1 MTSGSMCSNTIKL
14 EAGGRVNKMNEVGKQ
29 WEGQIV
35 NGEFLLQ
42 RYLGASNRSVVFLTE
57 LGGMKSRRA
66 AIKLIPADWEG
77 AEIQL
82 ARLKAAAKLSHP
94 HLLKIHQTG
103 SCELRETK
111 LFYIVLEYAD
121 EDLSQVLPMR
131 ALTQAEG
138 LDMLPPVLDA
148 LSYLHRQGFIHSRV
162 RPRNIVAVEERL
174 KLSSDSIREEG
185 GAIPGSA
192 KPSAYDAP
200 EVARGL
206 VSPAG
211 DVWSLG
217 VTLVEALTQRLPVW
231 DGAGSGDPVLPATL
245 PEPFRDIA
253 FHCLRREP
261 NQRWTLAD
269 IAARLKSGASSSAKQ
284 APMVA
289 PKAPSK
295 SRFTTPMTAIGLTLV
310 LVLAIWG
317 LFRHRGETPPNGPA
331 AAEQRETKP
340 KPEPGT
346 PIESSTPNPEGG
358 TARNSRVKSS
368 ATTAELAA
376 PAGAV
381 AQDEVLQQVLPDV
394 STTARNTIQGTVRVT
409 VRVTV
414 DSSGNVTNAT
424 FESPGPSK
432 YFARKAMEAAQQWKF
447 KPVQTDG
454 QPVSREWILQFQ
466 FKNSGTNIIPSPA
479 AH

>member
-1 MTSGSMCSNTIKL
+1 
-14 EAGGRVNKMNEVGKQ
+14 
-29 WEGQIV
+29 
-35 NGEFLLQ
+35 
-42 RYLGASNRSVVFLTE
+42 
-57 LGGMKSRRA
+57 
-66 AIKLIPADWEG
+66 
-77 AEIQL
+77 
-82 ARLKAAAKLSHP
+82 
-94 HLLKIHQTG
+94 
-103 SCELRETK
+103 
-111 LFYIVLEYAD
+111 
-121 EDLSQVLPMR
+121 MR

-284 APMVA
+284 APTVA

>member
-1 MTSGSMCSNTIKL
+1 MCSNTITL

-35 NGEFLLQ
+35 NGEFPLQ
-42 RYLGASNRSVVFLTE
+42 RYLGASNRSAVFLTD
-57 LGGMKSRRA
+57 LGGTKSRRA

-121 EDLSQVLPMR
+121 EDLAQVLPLR

-148 LSYLHRQGFIHSRV
+148 LSYLHRQGFVHSRL
-162 RPRNIVAVEERL
+162 RPRNIVAVHERL

-185 GAIPGSA
+185 GTIPGST

-200 EVARGL
+200 EIARGL

-217 VTLVEALTQRLPVW
+217 VTLVEALTQRLPVC

-261 NQRWTLAD
+261 SQRWTLAD
-269 IAARLKSGASSSAKQ
+269 IAARLKSGTASSAKQ
-284 APMVA
+284 APTVA
-289 PKAPSK
+289 PEASSK
-295 SRFTTPMTAIGLTLV
+295 SSLAKPVMAIALALV

-317 LFRHRGETPPNGPA
+317 LFRHRGETQPNTPA
-331 AAEQRETKP
+331 VAEQTETKP
-340 KPEPGT
+340 KPEAGT
-346 PIESSTPNPEGG
+346 PIESSAPNPEGR
-358 TARNSRVKSS
+358 AAKNSRAKSS
-368 ATTAELAA
+368 ATSAESAA
-376 PAGAV
+376 PAGTV

-394 STTARNTIQGTVRVT
+394 SKTARNTIQGTVRVE
-409 VRVTV
+409 VQVTV
-414 DSSGNVTNAT
+414 DSLGNVTNAT
-424 FESPGPSK
+424 LESPGPSK

-447 KPVQTDG
+447 KPAPTNG

-466 FKNSGTNIIPSPA
+466 FKKSGTNIISSPA